1 MGLRELEKK
10 MKLKEEMR
18 KKTAEYQL
26 KELENKA
33 KIQKM
38 TKARLTEIARKHGVL
53 IALDDSLK
61 VEVEELKKEYNIKE
75 SNIIREILDE
85 NDVMPGEI
93 HNIDHEKLGMLAYQ
107 RVMLQKEETGGL
119 LLLTDVFE
127 IVNTGILS
135 GRISIDDVKKAVI
148 ILKKKKVIPQIKSLD
163 EDVMLISFF
172 PVQYTQDQSEI
183 LKFAQKKKG
192 TCSLAEV
199 RAALGWG
206 EIRALR
212 ALENLENTGIAKTDE
227 SFRTGKRWY
236 FPSLKH

>member
-10 MKLKEEMR
+10 MKIKEAMQRKNAEYKLKEI
-18 KKTAEYQL
+18 
-26 KELENKA
+26 ENQA

-38 TKARLTEIARKHGVL
+38 TKARLKEIARKHGVL
-53 IALDDSLK
+53 IALDESLK
-61 VEVEELKKEYNIKE
+61 EEVEALKKDYNIKE
-75 SNIIREILDE
+75 SNIIREILTED
-85 NDVMPGEI
+85 DVLPGDV
-93 HNIDHEKLGMLAYQ
+93 HNIIHEQLGMLAYQ
-107 RVMLQKEETGGL
+107 RVMLQKGETGGL

-127 IVNTGILS
+127 LVNTGILN
-135 GRISIDDVKKAVI
+135 GRITIDDVKKAVT
-148 ILKKKKVIPQIKSLD
+148 ILKKKKVIPQITMLD

-183 LKFAQKKKG
+183 LNFAKNNKG

-199 RAALGWG
+199 RAKLGWS

-227 SFRTGKRWY
+227 SFRTGKRWF
-236 FPSLKH
+236 FPSLK

>member
-10 MKLKEEMR
+10 MKIKEEMQ
-18 KKTAEYQL
+18 KKNAEYQL

-33 KIQKM
+33 KISKM
-38 TKARLTEIARKHGVL
+38 TKSRLKEIARKHGVL

-61 VEVEELKKEYNIKE
+61 EEVEVLKKEYNIKE
-75 SNIIREILDE
+75 SNIIRELLDE
-85 NDVMPGEI
+85 HDVMPGDI
-93 HNIDHEKLGMLAYQ
+93 HHIVHEKLGMLAYQ

-127 IVNTGILS
+127 IVNTGILN
-135 GRISIDDVKKAVI
+135 GRIVIDDVKKAII
-148 ILKKKKVIPQIKSLD
+148 ILKKKKVIPMVKDLD
-163 EDVMLISFF
+163 NEVLLISFF
-172 PVQYTQDQSEI
+172 PVQYTQDQSEVM
-183 LKFAQKKKG
+183 KFAQSKKG

-199 RAALGWG
+199 QANLGWS
-206 EIRALR
+206 EVRALR

-236 FPSLKH
+236 FPSLK

>member
-10 MKLKEEMR
+10 MKLKEAMQR
-18 KKTAEYQL
+18 KTAEYQL

-33 KIQKM
+33 KIQLM

-61 VEVEELKKEYNIKE
+61 EEVEELKKEYNIKE

-85 NDVMPGEI
+85 NDVMPGDIQHIE
-93 HNIDHEKLGMLAYQ
+93 HERLGMLAYQ
-107 RVMLQKEETGGL
+107 RVMLDKSETGGL
-119 LLLTDVFE
+119 LLLTDVFDL
-127 IVNTGILS
+127 VNTGILN
-135 GRISIDDVKKAVI
+135 GRITIDDIKKAVI
-148 ILKKKKVIPQIKSLD
+148 ILKKKKIIPEINTLG

-183 LKFAQKKKG
+183 MKYAQSKKG
-192 TCSLAEV
+192 TCSLAEIQ
-199 RAALGWG
+199 ADLGWS
-206 EIRALR
+206 EVRALR

>member
-10 MKLKEEMR
+10 MKIKEAMQ
-18 KKTAEYQL
+18 KKNAEYQL

-38 TKARLTEIARKHGVL
+38 TKARLKEIARKHGVL
-53 IALDDSLK
+53 IALDENLK
-61 VEVEELKKEYNIKE
+61 EEVENLKKEYNIKE
-75 SNIIREILDE
+75 SNIIREVLDE

-93 HNIDHEKLGMLAYQ
+93 HDIVHEKLGMLAYQ

-135 GRISIDDVKKAVI
+135 GRITIDDIKKAVL
-148 ILKKKKVIPQIKSLD
+148 ILKKKKVIPQINSLD
-163 EDVMLISFF
+163 DDVMLISFF

-183 LKFAQKKKG
+183 LKFAQSKKG

-199 RAALGWG
+199 RAALGWS
-206 EIRALR
+206 EVRALR
-212 ALENLENTGIAKTDE
+212 ALENLENTGIAKSDE

>member
-10 MKLKEEMR
+10 MKIKDAMR
-18 KKTAEYQL
+18 KKHAEYQL

-38 TKARLTEIARKHGVL
+38 TRARLTDIARKHGVL
-53 IALDDSLK
+53 IALDETLK
-61 VEVEELKKEYNIKE
+61 EDVEQLKKEYNIKE
-75 SNIIREILDE
+75 SNIIREMLDE
-85 NDVMPGEI
+85 HDVMPGEI
-93 HNIDHEKLGMLAYQ
+93 HHIVHEKLGMLAYQ

-119 LLLTDVFE
+119 LLLTDVFD

-135 GRISIDDVKKAVI
+135 GRITIDDVKKAVTL
-148 ILKKKKVIPQIKSLD
+148 LKKKKVIPLIKSLD

-183 LKFAQKKKG
+183 LKFAQSKKG

-199 RAALGWG
+199 RATLGWS
-206 EIRALR
+206 EVRALR

>member
-10 MKLKEEMR
+10 MKIEELK
-18 KKTAEYQL
+18 KKKFAEYQL

-38 TKARLTEIARKHGVL
+38 TKARLTEIVRKHGVL

-61 VEVEELKKEYNIKE
+61 EEVEELKKEYNIKE
-75 SNIIREILDE
+75 SNIIREMLDE
-85 NDVMPGEI
+85 HDVMPGEI
-93 HNIDHEKLGMLAYQ
+93 HHIVHEKLGMLAYQ

-119 LLLTDVFE
+119 LLLTDVFD
-127 IVNTGILS
+127 IVNTGVLS
-135 GRISIDDVKKAVI
+135 GRITIDDVKKAI
-148 ILKKKKVIPQIKSLD
+148 NILKKKNVIPQVKKLN

-183 LKFAQKKKG
+183 LKFAQRKKG

-199 RAALGWG
+199 RAELGWS
-206 EIRALR
+206 EVRALR
-212 ALENLENTGIAKTDE
+212 ALENLEHTGIAKTDE

-236 FPSLKH
+236 FPSLK

>member
-10 MKLKEEMR
+10 MELAELK
-18 KKTAEYQL
+18 KKKFAEYQL

-38 TKARLTEIARKHGVL
+38 TKARLTDIARKHGVL
-53 IALDDSLK
+53 IALDDTLK
-61 VEVEELKKEYNIKE
+61 EDVEQLKKEYNIKE
-75 SNIIREILDE
+75 SNIIREMLDE

-93 HNIDHEKLGMLAYQ
+93 HHIVHEKLGMLAYQ
-107 RVMLQKEETGGL
+107 RVMFQKEETGGL
-119 LLLTDVFE
+119 LLLTDVFD

-135 GRISIDDVKKAVI
+135 GRITIDDVKKAVT
-148 ILKKKKVIPQIKSLD
+148 ILKKKKVIPLIKNLD

-172 PVQYTQDQSEI
+172 PVQHTQDQSEI
-183 LKFAQKKKG
+183 LKYAQSKKG

-199 RAALGWG
+199 RAELGWS
-206 EIRALR
+206 EVRALR
-212 ALENLENTGIAKTDE
+212 ALENLEHTGIAKTDE